1 MIKSVDISIFQ
12 VGSILEIKLPLQE
25 TGKHVVQVSDT
36 IKSYHEEKQVLHSSR
51 FSDFFFLMNSILWNC
66 EWIVNCDTISAL
78 FSNLKIFIW
87 QLHLSF
93 VSKIATLHF

>member
-36 IKSYHEEKQVLHSSR
+36 IKLYHEEKQVLHSSR
-51 FSDFFFLMNSILWNC
+51 FSDLFFF
-66 EWIVNCDTISAL
+66 
-78 FSNLKIFIW
+78 K
-87 QLHLSF
+87 
-93 VSKIATLHF
+93 